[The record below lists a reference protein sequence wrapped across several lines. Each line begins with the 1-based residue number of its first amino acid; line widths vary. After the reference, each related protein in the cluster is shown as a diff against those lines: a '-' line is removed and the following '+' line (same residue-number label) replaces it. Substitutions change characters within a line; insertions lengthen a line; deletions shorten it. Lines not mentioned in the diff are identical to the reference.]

1 MSKMQSFALAGLAPS
16 KTLRRAALATF
27 ALVVLLQASF
37 APAQTLSGTVN
48 NSSTGKPSAGDE
60 IIVFSLD
67 QGIRKSGRISTDAQ
81 GRFTLKPDK
90 AQTRYLVRAI
100 HQGVAYDQV
109 VDAKAASVAIKVYDV
124 AQNVNGIGV
133 VADIMRIQA
142 SNGELMVTRDIGV
155 RNTSNPPR
163 VQLKARN
170 LEFYIPDGAR
180 IIENSGVAIIENSPP
195 MKSTPVAEREK
206 NRYSF
211 IFPLGPGSTRF
222 EVSYQLPYTGSAK
235 LDPKPIYPVEHFMV
249 MLPKAMQFKAATSTG
264 FEAMNLP
271 NGPDAAVELAANTRE
286 RQNLA
291 FNISGEGVLPTPR
304 KRGVQS
310 SMPPEESPAGVTPA
324 THSNDRPRR
333 GSGPRIK
340 VGDILQAYRWWIL
353 CGLAATVIVSA
364 VCVAWR
370 QQAAARAFMR
380 QKNASSPQRAMR
392 DELNYFLQGKGV
404 REVVRESVTAPTN
417 SEPMEQI
424 RERLFN
430 IEIERKNGTISQT
443 EFERAWVAL
452 DQMLDYALKREAQN
466 A

>member
-1 MSKMQSFALAGLAPS
+1 MSKIQSFALAGLTPG
-16 KTLRRAALATF
+16 KTVRHVAIATF

-37 APAQTLSGTVN
+37 ALAQTLSGTVN
-48 NSSTGKPSAGDE
+48 NPSTGKPSAGDE
-60 IIVFSLD
+60 VIVFSLD
-67 QGIRKSGRISTDAQ
+67 RGIRKSGRISTDAQ
-81 GRFTLKPDK
+81 GRFTLKRDN

-100 HQGVAYDQV
+100 HQGVAYDRV
-109 VDAKAASVAIKVYDV
+109 VDAKVASVAINVYDV
-124 AQNVNGIGV
+124 ARHVNGIGV

-142 SNGELMVTRDIGV
+142 SNGELTVTRDIGV

-195 MKSTPVAEREK
+195 MRSTPVAEREK

-211 IFPLGPGSTRF
+211 IFPLGPGLTRF
-222 EVSYQLPYTGSAK
+222 EVSYQLPYAGSAK
-235 LDPKPIYPVEHFMV
+235 LDPKPIYPVEHFIV
-249 MLPKAMQFKAATSTG
+249 MLPKAMRFKAATSTG
-264 FEAMNLP
+264 FKAINLL
-271 NGPDAAVELAANTRE
+271 NGTDAAVEVAANTRE

-291 FNISGEGVLPTPR
+291 FNISGEGTLPPPR
-304 KRGVQS
+304 QRGVQS
-310 SMPPEESPAGVTPA
+310 SMSPEESPAGVDPA
-324 THSNDRPRR
+324 THSNDRPRG
-333 GSGPRIK
+333 GSGPQIK
-340 VGDILQAYRWWIL
+340 VSDILRAYRWWIL
-353 CGLAATVIVSA
+353 CGFAATVIVSA

-380 QKNASSPQRAMR
+380 QENGSSPQRAIR
-392 DELNYFLQGKGV
+392 DEANYFLQEKGV
-404 REVVRESVTAPTN
+404 REVAREPVTAPTN

-430 IEIERKNGTISQT
+430 IEIERKNGTISQA

-452 DQMLDYALKREAQN
+452 DQMLECALKRETQN